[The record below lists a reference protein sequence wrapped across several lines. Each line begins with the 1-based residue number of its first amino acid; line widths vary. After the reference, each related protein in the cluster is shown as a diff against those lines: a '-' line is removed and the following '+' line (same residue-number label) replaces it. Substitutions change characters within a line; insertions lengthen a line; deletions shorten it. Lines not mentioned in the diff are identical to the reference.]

1 MGGVQRTSFADMT
14 CSIARTL
21 EIAGE
26 WWSPLILRDVHL
38 GISRFDELHRDLG
51 ISRKVLAERLE
62 GLVEQ
67 GVLERHAY
75 SERPLRHDYLLT
87 EKGRELVGLLFA
99 MVAWGDRWTAGE
111 HGPPVLLRHR
121 RCGQLTHAEI
131 RCAQCG
137 EPLHAEEVEVEPGPG
152 GSAGRGTRVVAER
165 LAGQTGRDSAIKQ
178 GEETDG

>member
-1 MGGVQRTSFADMT
+1 MEGMQRTSFADMT

-21 EIAGE
+21 DVAGE

-38 GISRFDELHRDLG
+38 GITRFDELHRDLG

-62 GLVEQ
+62 RLVEQ
-67 GVLERHAY
+67 GVLQRHAY
-75 SERPLRHDYLLT
+75 SEHPLRHDYLLT
-87 EKGRELVGLLFA
+87 EKGRELVDVLLA
-99 MVAWGDRWTAGE
+99 MVAWGDRWTASE

-137 EPLHAEEVEVEPGPG
+137 EPLHAEEVEVEAGPG

-165 LAGQTGRDSAIKQ
+165 LAGERRRQSTITH
-178 GEETDG
+178 GEETD

>member
-1 MGGVQRTSFADMT
+1 MQRTSFGDMT

-21 EIAGE
+21 DVAGE

-38 GISRFDELHRDLG
+38 GITRFDELHRDLG

-62 GLVEQ
+62 HLVEQ

-75 SERPLRHDYLLT
+75 SEHPLRHDYLLT
-87 EKGRELVGLLFA
+87 EKGRELVDVLLA

-111 HGPPVLLRHR
+111 HGQPVFLRHS
-121 RCGQLTHAEI
+121 RCGELTHAEI
-131 RCAQCG
+131 HCAQCG

-152 GSAGRGTRVVAER
+152 GSAGPGTRVVAER
-165 LAGQTGRDSAIKQ
+165 LAGRPRGMSTVEQ
-178 GEETDG
+178 GELSDG